1 MMSLLL
7 YIVGL
12 AILCA
17 GIYFVRKSDE
27 KLNAVTYLIFTVVLF
42 MIVQAVEAGIINR
55 IPAVPINAA
64 VFGVLHIVEGAALWY
79 VIIAKKYRQVY
90 YFEIA
95 DVRALA
101 VLAVF
106 VVVAAVRQFGI
117 GLDDFNFE
125 LSDSARHLMYARAV
139 ADHGQLINMYFSS
152 LNSGLIM
159 NMLRGSIGA
168 FSFYRIFILFETGV
182 LFLNGALF
190 WGLIRRYLQDKVSII
205 IGVILTVAYMLGYPW
220 NSMVFGTAYLSTSIL
235 CVTMIMFLMD
245 IYLNNEAWSKILTAG
260 LVVVSCYALL
270 CSYSLFVPPV
280 LGGIILLV
288 LFKYVKEHSI
298 PAKKI
303 YAVGGILIAVCIVFG
318 IIFLYFWLVKGALD
332 KKLDALSWWGYIYGT
347 LYADFLFAIPF
358 CLVWFIKSVKAKKVN
373 VESIMLFVLLA
384 YTFVLFLG
392 NCCGKISAYY
402 YYKTY
407 YILWIAVF
415 MVMAR
420 AIIALRNEKTFMLSY
435 FITWGLLFLVYISSA
450 EKKLAQDYNLDL
462 TDPAG
467 GKSASDY
474 FSLYDFN
481 IVLGRADT
489 ISKTMKELYME
500 AAKISIQ
507 EDVFIPYIGE
517 YAESE
522 WTYFALAGLPHQ
534 DVLSGKNYGAAIE
547 TLKNYPY
554 VLSVECEEPMI
565 NISRFLNT
573 LPVVYENEAGKIY
586 KVENVQTEQYRSD
599 DINVDMMLR
608 CGLPKLERM
617 GWVEQDEYVNSLQV
631 IQRIGRLG
639 LDQDQFLYPELSM
652 NKIEEKV
659 SHLSDAHY
667 DNRKEIIFT
676 GTSSQELQQVI
687 NEYPGAM
694 IDIHSKRVELNE
706 TLVLR
711 NNTAIKGNGVE
722 LAGNGLE
729 YGFIGEDISD
739 IYINGVC
746 LEGNINYG
754 IYLTDCNEV
763 SIAGCTINGMQ
774 QKAVCLIG
782 DTRGVNIENNEISH
796 NSAGGVYLAGNVS
809 DCLIQD
815 NDINNNGGTSK
826 WMSGI
831 VLTGVVPE
839 DKHNVWEAFDEEHN
853 IPRRDPI
860 YDQTDCPHDLLI
872 TDNRISNNNSIGIYS
887 DGAYK
892 GYVSGN
898 TLFQNNGGAITLEY
912 GSMGFYLDGNY
923 CESNGA
929 SIYPGIALDNA
940 AYNILRNNIITD
952 HCIGIKMVQA
962 SVRNLI
968 MENVVQGGE
977 DDVCHQYAIEVGNG
991 TDEDENIDTGAG
1003 YENIICR
1010 NNIMGNHET
1019 GIFIDRD
1026 CYVNDVFDNMIME
1039 VRTYSIETVSHM
1051 FNSIIN
1057 NTSNSDERNEYQ
1069 Q

>member
-17 GIYFVRKSDE
+17 GMYFVRKSDE

-106 VVVAAVRQFGI
+106 VVVAAVRQFGVHF
-117 GLDDFNFE
+117 DNFNFE
-125 LSDSARHLMYARAV
+125 ADSDAARHLMYARSV
-139 ADHGQLINMYFSS
+139 SDQGQLISMYFSAV
-152 LNSGLIM
+152 NSGLIM
-159 NMLRGSIGA
+159 NA
-168 FSFYRIFILFETGV
+168 FKGIVNEILMYKVFIMFEIAI
-182 LFLNGALF
+182 LYLNGAMF
-190 WGLIRRYLQDKVSII
+190 WTLIRRYLNNRVSII
-205 IGVILTVAYMLGYPW
+205 VGIVVATAYMLGYPW
-220 NSMVFGTAYLSTSIL
+220 NSMVFGSSYLSTGIM
-235 CVTMIMFLMD
+235 CVAMIIFLLDLFYND
-245 IYLNNEAWSKILTAG
+245 IFCSKKVT
-260 LVVVSCYALL
+260 LVLLIISCYSVFV
-270 CSYSLFVPPV
+270 SYLLFVPPV
-280 LGGIILLV
+280 LGIIALAVFLKWIIEKRMSRKQISV
-288 LFKYVKEHSI
+288 LAISVITILFL
-298 PAKKI
+298 
-303 YAVGGILIAVCIVFG
+303 GGVT
-318 IIFLYFWLVKGALD
+318 FLYLWLVQGRFDGLV
-332 KKLDALSWWGYIYGT
+332 DALSWWGCSYST
-347 LYADFLFAIPF
+347 LYADFLFVFPF
-358 CLVWFIKSVKAKKVN
+358 CIIWTIRSVKEKKVN
-373 VESIMLFVLLA
+373 VECIVLTVFFLYAAVLFV
-384 YTFVLFLG
+384 G
-392 NCCGKISAYY
+392 NHFGKISAYY
-402 YYKTY
+402 YFKMYSL
-407 YILWIAVF
+407 LWTIAF
-415 MVMAR
+415 MVVAR
-420 AIIALRNEKTFMLSY
+420 TIVSMKKDIFVFSY
-435 FITWGLLFLVYISSA
+435 IMTWGILFTVYIGSI
-450 EKKLAQDYNLDL
+450 EKKLPQEYNLKLVDL
-462 TDPAG
+462 SEGVT
-467 GKSASDY
+467 SSD
-474 FSLYDFN
+474 FFGLYDCN
-481 IVLGRADT
+481 IVYGRRDKIHKVT
-489 ISKTMKELYME
+489 KELYME
-500 AAKISIQ
+500 AAKLSVQ
-507 EDVFIPYIGE
+507 TGQFIPYVGE
-517 YAESE
+517 YKDSE

-599 DINVDMMLR
+599 DINVDMILR

-631 IQRIGRLG
+631 IRRIDRLG

-652 NKIEEKV
+652 NKIGEKV

-763 SIAGCTINGMQ
+763 SIAGCKINGMQ

-853 IPRRDPI
+853 IPRRDSI

-977 DDVCHQYAIEVGNG
+977 DDVCHQYAIEVGTG
-991 TDEDENIDTGAG
+991 TDEDEDIDTGAG